1 LEKRAL
7 KAEPSSKIDARSAPA
22 PDPEGTPVAAPIAVS
37 PIRDGMRRPVP
48 QGRGCFR
55 IPIDALD
62 EVQKETGL

>member
-1 LEKRAL
+1 MLIGVYL
-7 KAEPSSKIDARSAPA
+7 CSSAAINFFKLPDGLIDTT
-22 PDPEGTPVAAPIAVS
+22 GLC
-37 PIRDGMRRPVP
+37 IRDGMRRPVP

>member
-1 LEKRAL
+1 MCEGISHQLSTPFRKYDL
-7 KAEPSSKIDARSAPA
+7 VFWSNPSFTVGA
-22 PDPEGTPVAAPIAVS
+22 